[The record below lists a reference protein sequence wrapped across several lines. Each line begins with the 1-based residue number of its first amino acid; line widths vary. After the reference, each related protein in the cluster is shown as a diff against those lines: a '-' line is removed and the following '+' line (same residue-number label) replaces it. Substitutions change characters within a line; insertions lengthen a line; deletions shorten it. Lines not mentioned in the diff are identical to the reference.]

1 MSTPTAEPRLLKLL
15 YRSVHRLSTISNLC
29 TGGVTRYRGCL
40 SCLTIGVNMV
50 WVWLNRK
57 IVRCLFSV
65 HHMYM
70 YVFIYTRLSICV
82 CINIYIYIYMCVC
95 MYIYIYIYS
104 DLFAVGPNRS
114 MQERS
119 SIACPIVRSFHGRCL
134 CAQCNEVGTF
144 GQGYHC
150 LASYCQLVLPQICQA
165 RAFSDNSDHVQPSL
179 HHS

>member
-1 MSTPTAEPRLLKLL
+1 MSD
-15 YRSVHRLSTISNLC
+15 HRC
-29 TGGVTRYRGCL
+29 QQ
-40 SCLTIGVNMV
+40 V

-70 YVFIYTRLSICV
+70 YVFIYIYMFVYMRVYKYKYIYVCV
-82 CINIYIYIYMCVC
+82 C
-95 MYIYIYIYS
+95 IYIYS
-104 DLFAVGPNRS
+104 HLFAVGPNRS

-119 SIACPIVRSFHGRCL
+119 SIACPIVTSFHGRCL